1 VVGGEQFGDDF
12 FSLDGKQAEGIAM
25 FLVAE
30 GAEAGDFGLRKHGP
44 SRYNRRTKAKLP
56 RGSFFIASACGFET
70 LRHMKIKALF
80 RGVIVLALVFVALY
94 VGMSNPQ
101 PIEFS
106 FPLLMKQKISQ
117 PAALLFFGM
126 FAIGLVAGVMLVPPA
141 KPEKDADPA
150 PKKKK

>member
-1 VVGGEQFGDDF
+1 
-12 FSLDGKQAEGIAM
+12 
-25 FLVAE
+25 
-30 GAEAGDFGLRKHGP
+30 
-44 SRYNRRTKAKLP
+44 
-56 RGSFFIASACGFET
+56 
-70 LRHMKIKALF
+70 MKIKALF